1 MDELKGQNPYM
12 RLTFLF
18 AFFALSIGDAFNVL
32 FVRDMALSFAPEGKQ
47 ELFTGIPVTAM
58 SVMMIA
64 GVCVS
69 NYIVRRK
76 KHFSSFLRLAV
87 YFTMAGM
94 VFRGLAFHYLIML
107 AGFMT
112 VGFGYGCFYIGIRY
126 YAYLFDS
133 EKDRMETMAY
143 ISGGSFAGQCMGTVL
158 GGIMAGQ
165 MGYRTVY
172 LSAVALMIPAF
183 LLCRKHPEDKEIDTG
198 GLRESLRTLRDPEVV
213 IYLLFMVI
221 PLFACTVF
229 MTYTVPLEIDD
240 FGYSSTVISAIL
252 LGSYMIA
259 AYAGPVMTRLI
270 TNFLR
275 PISGTF
281 VYCLGVAALIAL
293 YETGRSFG
301 LIVLVSLLLGLM
313 DTFGPSV
320 MIGAYTGIADKSGH
334 TGGGSLLIYILV
346 TRIGMSIAPTL
357 ILIFGTPLALSAGVV
372 IGNVVFFYFRRLMNA
387 NSKKV

>member
-1 MDELKGQNPYM
+1 
-12 RLTFLF
+12 
-18 AFFALSIGDAFNVL
+18 V
-32 FVRDMALSFAPEGKQ
+32 
-47 ELFTGIPVTAM
+47 
-58 SVMMIA
+58 
-64 GVCVS
+64 
-69 NYIVRRK
+69 
-76 KHFSSFLRLAV
+76 
-87 YFTMAGM
+87 
-94 VFRGLAFHYLIML
+94 
-107 AGFMT
+107 
-112 VGFGYGCFYIGIRY
+112 
-126 YAYLFDS
+126 
-133 EKDRMETMAY
+133 
-143 ISGGSFAGQCMGTVL
+143 
-158 GGIMAGQ
+158 
-165 MGYRTVY
+165 
-172 LSAVALMIPAF
+172 
-183 LLCRKHPEDKEIDTG
+183 DKEIDTG
-198 GLRESLRTLRDPEVV
+198 GLRESLRTLKDPEVV

-240 FGYSSTVISAIL
+240 FGYSSTVISTIL

-301 LIVLVSLLLGLM
+301 LIVLVALLLGLM